1 MVIIPDNNGIVFE
14 KCYFCRNS
22 KKSIGMS
29 EKEMNSYRFVSGQ
42 EPSDEML
49 SQLMSEVAEEAVE
62 RRKRAD
68 DEYFSQMRRNVAAKK
83 ERWAERINQVKNN
96 LL

>member
-1 MVIIPDNNGIVFE
+1 
-14 KCYFCRNS
+14 
-22 KKSIGMS
+22 MS

-49 SQLMSEVAEEAVE
+49 SQLMCEVAEEAVE

-68 DEYFSQMRRNVAAKK
+68 DEYFSQMRSNVAAKK
-83 ERWAERINQVKNN
+83 REMGRTYKSRRKWLR
-96 LL
+96 

>member
-1 MVIIPDNNGIVFE
+1 
-14 KCYFCRNS
+14 
-22 KKSIGMS
+22 MS

-49 SQLMSEVAEEAVE
+49 SQLMSEVAEEAEE

-83 ERWAERINQVKNN
+83 ERWAERINRVVNG
-96 LL
+96 

>member
-1 MVIIPDNNGIVFE
+1 
-14 KCYFCRNS
+14 
-22 KKSIGMS
+22 MS

-68 DEYFSQMRRNVAAKK
+68 EAHFSQMRRNVAVKK
-83 ERWAERINQVKNN
+83 ERWAERINRVVNG
-96 LL
+96 

>member
-1 MVIIPDNNGIVFE
+1 
-14 KCYFCRNS
+14 
-22 KKSIGMS
+22 MS
-29 EKEMNSYRFVSGQ
+29 

-68 DEYFSQMRRNVAAKK
+68 EEHFSQMKRNIAAKR
-83 ERWAERINQVKNN
+83 ERWAERINRVVNG
-96 LL
+96 

>member
-1 MVIIPDNNGIVFE
+1 
-14 KCYFCRNS
+14 
-22 KKSIGMS
+22 MS

-68 DEYFSQMRRNVAAKK
+68 EAHFSQMRRNLAVKK
-83 ERWAERINQVKNN
+83 ERWAERINRVVNG
-96 LL
+96 